1 MFLLDLML
9 NLFVD
14 QQILISHIISPDFDL
29 AFNVDSNH
37 SKALERIKIIRDFLY
52 TGLTI

>member
-1 MFLLDLML
+1 MYLQDLIL

-14 QQILISHIISPDFDL
+14 QQVLISHIISPDFDL

-37 SKALERIKIIRDFLY
+37 STALERIKIIQYFLY
-52 TGLTI
+52 TGLII